1 MNLHRI
7 EAFLAVAQ
15 GGSITRA
22 ATQLDVAQSVVSRHV
37 AALETDLGIRLFER
51 TGRGV
56 AMTEAAQLLAPR
68 LRAALADMQRAAA
81 EAAELGGQPG
91 GLVRMGLV
99 PAAAQPLVGLLH
111 QRLAQR
117 HPRIRLQFVDG
128 FSHALDERLASGEL
142 DLAVINRF
150 GRLDPKGEERLCVVD
165 SLLVGPPG
173 ALAPDA
179 PALPFKRLAGVPL
192 VLASRPNGLRT
203 ALDEVCRRVGV
214 QLQVA
219 VEADSMLTM
228 KGLVMHGGLYSVL
241 PYQLVHEELAAGR
254 LSAAGIV
261 RPTVPRVLTLVL
273 SHRQAGSAAV
283 RAAAQAVR
291 EIVRDALVKTVW
303 R

>member
-37 AALETDLGIRLFER
+37 AALEADLGIRLFER

-128 FSHALDERLASGEL
+128 FSHALDERLASGDL

-150 GRLDPKGEERLCVVD
+150 SRLDPKGEERLCVVD

-283 RAAAQAVR
+283 RAVAQAVR

>member
-1 MNLHRI
+1 MNLLRI

-37 AALETDLGIRLFER
+37 AALETELGIRLFER

-68 LRAALADMQRAAA
+68 LRAALAEMERAAA

-128 FSHALDERLASGEL
+128 FSHALDERLASGDL

-150 GRLDPKGEERLCVVD
+150 GRVDPKGEERLCVVD

-173 ALAPDA
+173 ALAQDA
-179 PALPFKRLAGVPL
+179 PALPFKRLAGLPL

-241 PYQLVHEELAAGR
+241 PYQLVHEELHAGR
-254 LSAAGIV
+254 MSALGIV
-261 RPTVPRVLTLVL
+261 RPAVPRVLTLVL

-283 RAAAQAVR
+283 RAVAQAVR
-291 EIVRDALVKTVW
+291 EIVRESLVKTVW